1 LSPRAKR
8 IFKKAVSRIGILF
21 FALAACMLY
30 WQLRKYSLAEI
41 FDALTEIPM
50 RHIFWACLVCVAE
63 YLVLSCYDF
72 FALHYVGRRLAWW
85 KWMLAGMLGFVVS
98 NNAGNA
104 AISGGAIRYRL
115 YTRWR
120 IKAGEIV
127 RMLTFSGFT
136 YYLGAATVVVAG
148 FFLLPSGGFADSRM
162 LHILFG
168 ACCGFLGAYFAAC
181 VFFCGRTF
189 RIGSIEFKVPS
200 IYTGLMQCALGA
212 TDSILAGLVLY
223 CLTFH
228 AVDIPMVEFVS
239 IFVVAQSAGIF
250 AQVPGGIGVFE
261 SVVMLAMPDSV
272 DKAVLFGSLLAFRIV
287 YFLLPLVGVGSLFFI
302 YERYLRNK
310 MKKWRIFSHI
320 PHLPHLTHRKK
331 HAA

>member
-1 LSPRAKR
+1 MGISFKGRVFTEHSLSPRTKR
-8 IFKKAVSRIGILF
+8 IFKKIVSRIGVLF
-21 FALAACMLY
+21 FALAAWMLY
-30 WQLRKYSLAEI
+30 WQLRKYSLSEI
-41 FDALTEIPM
+41 FDAVTEIPF
-50 RHIFWACLVCVAE
+50 RHIFWACLVCAAE

-72 FALHYVGRRLAWW
+72 FALRYVGKHLAWW
-85 KWMLAGMLGFVVS
+85 KWMLAGMMGFVIS

-148 FFLLPSGGFADSRM
+148 FFMLPAGSFADSHM
-162 LHILFG
+162 MHVLFG
-168 ACCGFLGAYFAAC
+168 GCCVFLGAYFAAC
-181 VFFCGRTF
+181 LFLPKKTF
-189 RIGSIEFKVPS
+189 KIGNIVFKVPS
-200 IYTGLMQCALGA
+200 AGTALIQCSIGA

-228 AVDIPMVEFVS
+228 AVKIPVVEFVS

-261 SVVMLAMPDSV
+261 SVVMLAMPDGV
-272 DKAVLFGSLLAFRIV
+272 DKAV
-287 YFLLPLVGVGSLFFI
+287 
-302 YERYLRNK
+302 
-310 MKKWRIFSHI
+310 
-320 PHLPHLTHRKK
+320 
-331 HAA
+331 

>member
-1 LSPRAKR
+1 MSPRAKR
-8 IFKKAVSRIGILF
+8 IFKKAVSRIGVLF
-21 FALAACMLY
+21 FVLAVWMLY
-30 WQLRKYSLAEI
+30 WQLHKYSLSEI
-41 FDALTEIPM
+41 FESITEIPA
-50 RHIFWACLVCVAE
+50 RHIVWACLVCVAE

-72 FALHYVGRRLAWW
+72 FALRYVGKKLAWW

-136 YYLGAATVVVAG
+136 YYLGAATVVVVG
-148 FFLLPSGGFADSRM
+148 YFLLPEGGFADSSMMR
-162 LHILFG
+162 ILFG
-168 ACCGFLGAYFAAC
+168 GCSGFLGAYFAGC
-181 VFFCGRTF
+181 LFFRGKTF
-189 RIGSIEFKVPS
+189 RIGGVEFKVPS
-200 IYTGLMQCALGA
+200 VGTGLVQCVLGA
-212 TDSILAGLVLY
+212 TDSVLAGLVLY

-228 AVDIPMVEFVS
+228 AVQIPVAEFVS

-287 YFLLPLVGVGSLFFI
+287 YFLLPLVGIGSLFFI
-302 YERYLRNK
+302 YERYLKKK

-320 PHLPHLTHRKK
+320 PHLPRLTHRKK

>member
-8 IFKKAVSRIGILF
+8 IFKKAVSRIGVLF
-21 FALAACMLY
+21 FVLAVWMLY
-30 WQLRKYSLAEI
+30 WQLHKYSLSEI
-41 FDALTEIPM
+41 LESITEIPM

-72 FALHYVGRRLAWW
+72 FSLRYVGKRLAWW
-85 KWMLAGMLGFVVS
+85 KWTLAGMMGFVVS

-148 FFLLPSGGFADSRM
+148 YFLLPEGGFSGSPMMR
-162 LHILFG
+162 ILFG
-168 ACCGFLGAYFAAC
+168 GSCGFLGAYFAGC
-181 VFFCGRTF
+181 LFFYGRTF

-200 IYTGLMQCALGA
+200 VGTGLVQCALGT

-228 AVDIPMVEFVS
+228 AVQIPVVEFVS
-239 IFVVAQSAGIF
+239 IFVVAQSAGVF

-261 SVVMLAMPDSV
+261 SVVMLAMPDGV

-287 YFLLPLVGVGSLFFI
+287 YYLLPLVGVGSTFFI
-302 YERYLRNK
+302 YERYLKKK

-320 PHLPHLTHRKK
+320 PHLPRLTNRKK